1 MDGYQLDAFTAVEF
15 SVAFTRDIE
24 QQLDEHFIK
33 GYIQEDVTFAYWRPS
48 KGARRYTAII
58 HDLPLPGEDERL
70 LQGNVSFM
78 PSYLARVLEGCPPGS
93 GIALIHSHLGPGWQ
107 DMSGDDVVAERDR
120 LAGVVAGRTR
130 LPLVGLTWSTD
141 GVWSGRFW
149 LRAGRRDHQRRWAT
163 TVRSVGR
170 QLRMSYQPALYPS
183 PSRVERLI
191 ATRSV
196 WGETTQDQLAR
207 TRVGIV
213 GLGSVGSLV
222 VEALNRTGLQRGTQ
236 PRSDNWC
243 SPL

>member
-1 MDGYQLDAFTAVEF
+1 
-15 SVAFTRDIE
+15 
-24 QQLDEHFIK
+24 
-33 GYIQEDVTFAYWRPS
+33 
-48 KGARRYTAII
+48 
-58 HDLPLPGEDERL
+58 
-70 LQGNVSFM
+70 
-78 PSYLARVLEGCPPGS
+78 
-93 GIALIHSHLGPGWQ
+93 
-107 DMSGDDVVAERDR
+107 MSGDDVVAERDR

-149 LRAGRRDHQRRWAT
+149 LRAGRHDHQRRWAT

-170 QLRMSYQPALYPS
+170 QLRMSYQPTLSPPPS
-183 PSRVERLI
+183 KNERLV

-222 VEALNRTGLQRGTQ
+222 AEALSRAGLQQLVFIDHDVIEERNLDRTIGAL
-236 PRSDNWC
+236 RSDVAARTPKVHLAERVAEQSHTAEQFSVRAVPQSLI
-243 SPL
+243 SPEGLAAALDCDVLI